1 MVAVFLEF
9 KALYLFSLTFG
20 IGVAVQAER
29 AKLRDIHVEAFLVR
43 RFLVLL
49 AFGACHMLLVSKVD
63 ILALYAV
70 CGLMVRWL
78 RRYRFGPFEWLWRS
92 MTYGRRQTHARSR
105 AVAGATERSEIRY
118 HTPDE
123 AQSIFLHGDPARNRA
138 HAIRSRGP
146 QVFRLC
152 RHVHRRE

>member
-1 MVAVFLEF
+1 FFPRFPVRSLFQVSHARRLGNHAVDLLVAVFLEF

-92 MTYGRRQTHARSR
+92 MTYGRRQTHAR
-105 AVAGATERSEIRY
+105 
-118 HTPDE
+118 
-123 AQSIFLHGDPARNRA
+123 
-138 HAIRSRGP
+138 
-146 QVFRLC
+146 
-152 RHVHRRE
+152 